1 VTDDLIKLDD
11 LPSTIPV
18 FPLGSVILLPR
29 SNLPLNI
36 FEPRYLQMVKDSRA
50 NHSLIGMIQPL
61 DAADKSS
68 VPATYGIGC
77 VGKIT
82 DFDETKDGRNI
93 IRLTGLCRF
102 EVQTELNVMTPYRQ
116 IQANWQTF
124 SADLRPPKTKAPLDR
139 DELMTALKAYLKMKG
154 LAADYEGINTAPD
167 DVLINTLSMII
178 PFGIPEKQ
186 ALLEAAD
193 TTERAETLKR
203 LLIMMTSATQ
213 PEAGGQPS

>member
-1 VTDDLIKLDD
+1 VTDTLVDIKD
-11 LPSTIPV
+11 LPPTIPI
-18 FPLGSVILLPR
+18 FPLGSVILLPG

-61 DAADKSS
+61 DGTGEGA
-68 VPATYGIGC
+68 VPAVYSIGC

-82 DFDETKDGRNI
+82 HFDETKDGRNI

-116 IQANWQTF
+116 IQANWQPYR
-124 SADLRPPKTKAPLDR
+124 ADVRQGKTAAPLDR
-139 DELMTALKAYLKMKG
+139 DELMTALQSYLKMKG

-167 DVLINTLSMII
+167 NVLINTLAMII

-193 TTERAETLKR
+193 IPDRAETLRR

-213 PEAGGQPS
+213 PEPGGQPS